1 MRFRS
6 MVMPALS
13 AFAILLGSAA
23 ASQAQVTIKEP
34 WVRSTVPGQSATG
47 AFMQLTARQDTKLIA
62 VRSPVAGIVEVHEM
76 LVDKG
81 IMKMRSVDKLLLPA
95 GKTVELRSG
104 GYHVMMMDLK
114 RQIKTGD
121 EIPLTIEFE
130 SSQGQRVTVDV
141 KAVARLVKP

>member
-1 MRFRS
+1 

-81 IMKMRSVDKLLLPA
+81 IMIMRSVDKLLLPA

-121 EIPLTIEFE
+121 EVPLTIEFE